1 MKRDILGHKP
11 YSSHPDDD
19 YLQVVLAK
27 VETAHRSEFVTWVL
41 NLHTNGYS
49 HGHYFENLKEA
60 LADFNK
66 RGGE

>member
-1 MKRDILGHKP
+1 MKRNILGRKP

-27 VETAHRSEFVTWVL
+27 VETPHRQEFVTWVF
-41 NLHTNGYS
+41 NTQNNGYG

-60 LADFNK
+60 LADFNS
-66 RGGE
+66 RGNE